1 MLYFIYPTFYMHFI
15 YYMLK
20 IKEAYILLYFKHM
33 LNYIKRRYCFKVRI
47 FYKDKEISLLLLL
60 LKKAC

>member
-1 MLYFIYPTFYMHFI
+1 MFHFIYPTFYMHFI
-15 YYMLK
+15 YHVLK

-47 FYKDKEISLLLLL
+47 FYKDKETII
-60 LKKAC
+60 